1 MLGPEELRIVLAL
14 AMLSLASAWDLRSR
28 SVSDW
33 LWIAFG
39 GMTVAMYALNVP
51 AIDDLPMLFLGLG
64 MVAGVSFAAYK
75 TGLFGGADALG
86 VIVLALLMP
95 EYTGNYMQAG
105 EQGLLFPLTVFTNA
119 LLISAF
125 QVAAN
130 VARNLSSL
138 RRGLFVGFE
147 QESASKKAVAFL
159 IGYRAHHPRFAF
171 PIESGG
177 SQRKFDFGFK
187 NAETASYESRKDVW
201 VTPGIPFLV
210 FLLAGLVVSILFGDL
225 IALLF

>member
-1 MLGPEELRIVLAL
+1 VLGPEEIRLVLAL
-14 AMLSLASAWDLRSR
+14 GMLSLASAWDLRSR

-39 GMTVAMYALNVP
+39 AAAVAMYALDVP
-51 AIDDLPMLFLGLG
+51 TIEELPMLLLGLG

-86 VIVLALLMP
+86 IVVVALLVP
-95 EYTGNYMQAG
+95 AYSGSYMMAG
-105 EQGLLFPLTVFTNA
+105 EPGLLFPLTVFTNA
-119 LLISAF
+119 LLISAV
-125 QVAAN
+125 QIVAN
-130 VARNLSSL
+130 VARNLPSL
-138 RRGLFVGFE
+138 RRGLFAGFE
-147 QESASKKAVAFL
+147 QESGSKKAVAFL
-159 IGYRAHHPRFAF
+159 IGYKTHNPKFAF

-177 SQRKFDFGFK
+177 SERRFDFGFK
-187 NAETASYESRKDVW
+187 NAETADYESRKDVW

-225 IALLF
+225 IALLY

>member
-1 MLGPEELRIVLAL
+1 MLGPEEVRILLAL

-33 LWIAFG
+33 LWIVFG
-39 GMTVAMYALNVP
+39 AAAAILFALDIP
-51 AIDDLPMLFLGLG
+51 AAEELPMMILGLG
-64 MVAGVSFAAYK
+64 MVAGVSFAAYR
-75 TGLFGGADALG
+75 TGLFGGADAIG
-86 VIVLALLMP
+86 VVVLALLVP
-95 EYTGNYMQAG
+95 EYTGRYMQAG
-105 EQGLLFPLTVFTNA
+105 EPGILFPLTVFTNA

-130 VARNLSSL
+130 VARNLVSL

-159 IGYRAHHPRFAF
+159 IGYRATNPRFAF
-171 PIESGG
+171 PIEGGG
-177 SQRKFDFGFK
+177 SQRKFDFGFR
-187 NAETASYESRKDVW
+187 NAETANYESRKDVW

-210 FLLAGLVVSILFGDL
+210 FLLAGFVVSILFGDL
-225 IALLF
+225 VSLLF

>member
-1 MLGPEELRIVLAL
+1 MLGPEELRIVTAL
-14 AMLSLASAWDLRSR
+14 AMLCLASAWDLRSR

-39 GMTVAMYALNVP
+39 AAAVAMYALDVH
-51 AIDDLPMLFLGLG
+51 AVEELPMLFLGLG

-75 TGLFGGADALG
+75 SGLFGGADAFG
-86 VIVLALLMP
+86 VVVLALLVP
-95 EYTGNYMQAG
+95 AYSGSYIQAG
-105 EQGLLFPLTVFTNA
+105 EPGLLFPLTVFTNA
-119 LLISAF
+119 LLLSAF

-130 VARNLSSL
+130 IARNLPSL
-138 RRGLFVGFE
+138 RRGLFAGFE
-147 QESASKKAVAFL
+147 QESGSKKAVAFL
-159 IGYRAHHPRFAF
+159 IGYRAHNPRFAF

-177 SQRKFDFGFK
+177 SQRRFDFGFK
-187 NAETASYESRKDVW
+187 NAETADYESRKDVW

-225 IALLF
+225 IALLY